1 VAPPA
6 RRGAGALLAA
16 SALTL
21 LLGVLGRM
29 EWAAERD
36 RVLLGG
42 RRAAVFLA
50 GLGALAGGYPPA
62 FWYLAG
68 RLALFA
74 AVLLSVAI
82 SWGWFDLPFWLANG
96 MQMGC
101 APKPWCSPWP

>member
-1 VAPPA
+1 VIEFSSVA
-6 RRGAGALLAA
+6 
-16 SALTL
+16 
-21 LLGVLGRM
+21 GVLLFSWLAWGR
-29 EWAAERD
+29 W
-36 RVLLGG
+36 
-42 RRAAVFLA
+42 RR
-50 GLGALAGGYPPA
+50 GYPPA